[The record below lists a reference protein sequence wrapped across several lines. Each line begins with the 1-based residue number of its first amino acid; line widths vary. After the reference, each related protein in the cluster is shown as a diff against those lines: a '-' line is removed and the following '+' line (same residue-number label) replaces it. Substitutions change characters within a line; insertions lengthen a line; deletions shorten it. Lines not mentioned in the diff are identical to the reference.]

1 MESLEIHRE
10 NAKTRHGRDV
20 ILYMHPCVSLIAF
33 LSLVFSLRYLVSQP
47 LKAQGWFGERIL
59 VGFQKDWNT
68 KSCSVYNHG
77 KFLFSNLTRLEDF
90 MLYFIVQHKKS
101 TSGTEMSFIPLP
113 MYLMLYSL
121 RHYLFAKG
129 LFNHCLTI
137 SKWEKMLGF
146 IQRKGGA
153 F

>member
-1 MESLEIHRE
+1 MSWEKPASPSAALLFVALIKVYTGNLGNELRNKPQPVSLVHLCNGVLRNHRE
-10 NAKTRHGRDV
+10 NAKTWHGTDV

-33 LSLVFSLRYLVSQP
+33 LSLVFSLRYLVSQL

-90 MLYFIVQHKKS
+90 MLYFIV
-101 TSGTEMSFIPLP
+101 
-113 MYLMLYSL
+113 
-121 RHYLFAKG
+121 
-129 LFNHCLTI
+129 
-137 SKWEKMLGF
+137 
-146 IQRKGGA
+146 
-153 F
+153 